1 MSRLFFL
8 LLLIEDQRISLHSV
22 KNSHLTQGS
31 KEKGG
36 RDLETFIGCDGSD
49 LGENILD
56 LIVEL
61 GVDLLGPKVLEK
73 SMIRLGSSVV
83 FLIYTPCC

>member
-1 MSRLFFL
+1 M
-8 LLLIEDQRISLHSV
+8 V
-22 KNSHLTQGS
+22 
-31 KEKGG
+31 
-36 RDLETFIGCDGSD
+36 LETFMSYDGSD

-61 GVDLLGPKVLEK
+61 VVDLLGSEL
-73 SMIRLGSSVV
+73 LGKATISLRALVV

>member
-1 MSRLFFL
+1 MS
-8 LLLIEDQRISLHSV
+8 
-22 KNSHLTQGS
+22 
-31 KEKGG
+31 
-36 RDLETFIGCDGSD
+36 CDGSD

-61 GVDLLGPKVLEK
+61 GVDQLCPEMLEK
-73 SMIRLGSSVV
+73 APIRPGASVV